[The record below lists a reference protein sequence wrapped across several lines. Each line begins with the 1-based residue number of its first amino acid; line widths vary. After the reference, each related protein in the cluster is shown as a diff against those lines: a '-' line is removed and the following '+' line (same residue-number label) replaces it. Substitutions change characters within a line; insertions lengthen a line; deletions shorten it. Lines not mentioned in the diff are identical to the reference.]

1 MNTTFKE
8 GFDKNTQAKELNWE
22 LKPWEQVDDL
32 QHPAYKYGEL
42 LDDTLPDYTFEV
54 NQYDV
59 LFIEGDDSYLERIRI
74 STKDPISEADLQ
86 TLREQLP
93 NLQDLLDDASALS
106 AMKVVHHLEQLDDE
120 SYIELIIVTYIEF

>member
-1 MNTTFKE
+1 MNTTFKD

-22 LKPWEQVDDL
+22 LKPWEQVNDI

-42 LDDTLPDYTFEV
+42 LNDTFPDYTFEV
-54 NQYDV
+54 NKYDV
-59 LFIEGDDSYLERIRI
+59 LFPEEDAYLERIKI

-93 NLQDLLDDASALS
+93 NLSDLLEDASALS
-106 AMKVVHHLEQLDDE
+106 AMKVVHHLKELDDE